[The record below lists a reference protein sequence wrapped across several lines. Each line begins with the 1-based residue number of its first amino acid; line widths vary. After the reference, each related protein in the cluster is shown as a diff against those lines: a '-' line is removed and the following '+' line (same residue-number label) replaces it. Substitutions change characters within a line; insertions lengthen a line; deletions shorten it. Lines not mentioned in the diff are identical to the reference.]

1 MNGHLDP
8 LTLQDLLDGELAP
21 AERRRAEAH
30 VATCAVCAAE
40 LTSYRR
46 VFGSLDAMPT
56 WDPGPA
62 FTERVLAHVLPELA
76 PRFVARPAWVRP
88 LAWSYGAAVFASIGG
103 LAGALM
109 LPAGRALA
117 HDLAFAA
124 VRSVVASVLFVFT
137 ALNDS
142 LFRLADL
149 GRLASG
155 LGARTNPVWSVAGEL
170 LQQPV
175 LLTTVGAAA
184 VACAALIWWM
194 RSREGRGWRGM
205 QDVGLLGL

>member
-8 LTLQDLLDGELAP
+8 LTLQDLLDGELVP

-30 VATCAVCAAE
+30 LATCAVCAAE

-46 VFGSLDAMPT
+46 VFGSLAAMPT

-62 FTERVLAHVLPELA
+62 FTERVMARVLPELSTRRA
-76 PRFVARPAWVRP
+76 AASWVRP

-117 HDLAFAA
+117 HELAFAA

-137 ALNDS
+137 ALNDGI
-142 LFRLADL
+142 FRVADL
-149 GRLASG
+149 GRLAVGVSS
-155 LGARTNPVWSVAGEL
+155 RTSPVWRVAGEL
-170 LQQPV
+170 IQQPL
-175 LLTTVGAAA
+175 LLTTVGAAV
-184 VACAALIWWM
+184 VACSALIWWM
-194 RSREGRGWRGM
+194 RSRDGRGWRGM